1 MEGAMVSPQLHSPR
15 ASTVVI
21 AVPGELDIAN
31 AAAVE
36 AALLA
41 ADASGADEIVVD
53 LSGLRFMGSVGL
65 RLLLEADERAQA
77 RGRRLTLRAS
87 APVRRIIDLA
97 GLTATLP
104 VAA

>member
-1 MEGAMVSPQLHSPR
+1 VSPQLHSPR
-15 ASTVVI
+15 ASTVVV

-87 APVRRIIDLA
+87 APVQRIIDLA